1 MTNKEAIEFSKN
13 MISQEGGRA
22 IGASDFMLELCG
34 YHVTALR
41 MGIKALE
48 QEPKTDVLDKI
59 RAEINGIAING
70 QVDEHTSFIRTGEQ
84 VKQMA
89 LNIIDGAIKEGDE
102 S

>member
-1 MTNKEAIEFSKN
+1 MTNKDAIEFLKN

-48 QEPKTDVLDKI
+48 QEKTGHWIITSLSNMAYCSECDYLFRDVPASIVKHFKYCPNCGI
-59 RAEINGIAING
+59 RMVEP
-70 QVDEHTSFIRTGEQ
+70 Q
-84 VKQMA
+84 
-89 LNIIDGAIKEGDE
+89 E
-102 S
+102 SEE

>member
-48 QEPKTDVLDKI
+48 QEPKTDVLNNI
-59 RAEINGIAING
+59 RAEIEEQKECRCFDDDDMYIYMTGLNDAI
-70 QVDEHTSFIRTGEQ
+70 D
-84 VKQMA
+84 
-89 LNIIDGAIKEGDE
+89 IIDKYKAE
-102 S
+102 SEEV

>member
-1 MTNKEAIEFSKN
+1 MTNKEAIEFLKN

-48 QEPKTDVLDKI
+48 QEPKTDVLNNI
-59 RAEINGIAING
+59 RAEIEEQKECRCFDDDDMYIYMTGLNDAI
-70 QVDEHTSFIRTGEQ
+70 D
-84 VKQMA
+84 
-89 LNIIDGAIKEGDE
+89 IIDKYKAE
-102 S
+102 SEEV